1 MNLFTNQ
8 KQIQTQKTNVWLLK
22 GKGEGDK
29 LDKTTRSYC
38 VVQGTIF
45 NIL

>member
-8 KQIQTQKTNVWLLK
+8 KQIQTQKTNVWLQK

-29 LDKTTRSYC
+29 LDK
-38 VVQGTIF
+38 Q
-45 NIL
+45 